1 MPTTP
6 KSYLHDK
13 LILLL
18 LALNI
23 FLAFLCSTLI
33 IWRLSSGQTGDYIVQ
48 RRANLG
54 IDQYTQGNVVP
65 MLSFIVFTVFV
76 LVLHTLL
83 SAKAYN
89 IQKQLSIIILGFGT
103 LLLITATI
111 VSNALLALH

>member
-1 MPTTP
+1 MPIT
-6 KSYLHDK
+6 KKFLHDK

-18 LALNI
+18 LTINI
-23 FLAFLCSTLI
+23 FLGFVCSALI

-65 MLSFIVFTVFV
+65 ILSFIVFDIFV
-76 LVLHTLL
+76 LVVHSVL
-83 SAKAYN
+83 SAKTYP
-89 IQKQLSIIILGFGT
+89 IQRQLSVIILAFGT
-103 LLLITATI
+103 LLLLTAII